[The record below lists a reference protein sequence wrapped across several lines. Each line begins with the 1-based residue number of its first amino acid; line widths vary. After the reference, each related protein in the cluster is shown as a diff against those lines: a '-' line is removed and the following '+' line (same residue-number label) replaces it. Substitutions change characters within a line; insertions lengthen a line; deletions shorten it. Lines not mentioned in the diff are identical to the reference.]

1 LRNKI
6 LDVAM
11 KIKTAI
17 FVNFTVL
24 ACLLLAIS
32 VMSLRA
38 AMTLNQST
46 INVSEVYLPSIRSA
60 KQLQLSRLALRE
72 ALVGYLQSGTKNE
85 ASRKNVMDKL
95 AALKVD
101 LDASGRFLTDAEG
114 KTALLSAKAVVHQY
128 DLPIPK
134 SMDLMESGDV
144 AGANQL
150 LKDELTPIG
159 VKFMAEMEKIISI
172 TEKQAALASRA
183 SVETYQSTVTNLIF
197 ATIMSALTL
206 LFCAVFG
213 IRKIA
218 TPILTITDTM
228 RKLAKG
234 DLASAIPFAG
244 RADEI
249 GEMAAAVEVFR
260 NAGVENQR
268 LQQLAEDA
276 RQREAEIEAVN
287 QQRSAQEAEKL
298 RLATETLGAGLKRL
312 ASGDLSFQITT
323 NFAPEYETLRQ
334 DFNASLQQLGAVI
347 GSVLQTVESMDGG
360 TREIA
365 AGASDLS
372 RRTEQQ
378 AASLEETAA
387 ALDQITV
394 NVTNAAKRTEE
405 ARSVAMLAN
414 QNAATSAQVVSKAED
429 AMRRIETSAQQI
441 SNIIGVIDEIAFQT
455 NLLALNAGVEA
466 ARAGEA
472 GKGFAVVA
480 QEVRELAQRSASA
493 AKEIKG
499 LIQHSTTEVA
509 SGVALVR
516 ETGETLKVIGG
527 YVGDINSL
535 MESIATSSREQ
546 SVGLAEVNTAVNQMD
561 QTTQQ
566 NAAMVEESTAASSS
580 LANEA
585 ARLKMLVAQFQLARE
600 TFHQQQAYAA

>member
-1 LRNKI
+1 
-6 LDVAM
+6 
-11 KIKTAI
+11 
-17 FVNFTVL
+17 
-24 ACLLLAIS
+24 
-32 VMSLRA
+32 
-38 AMTLNQST
+38 
-46 INVSEVYLPSIRSA
+46 
-60 KQLQLSRLALRE
+60 
-72 ALVGYLQSGTKNE
+72 
-85 ASRKNVMDKL
+85 
-95 AALKVD
+95 
-101 LDASGRFLTDAEG
+101 
-114 KTALLSAKAVVHQY
+114 
-128 DLPIPK
+128 
-134 SMDLMESGDV
+134 
-144 AGANQL
+144 
-150 LKDELTPIG
+150 
-159 VKFMAEMEKIISI
+159 MAEMEKIISI

-218 TPILTITDTM
+218 TPILTITDSM

-378 AASLEETAA
+378 AAS
-387 ALDQITV
+387 
-394 NVTNAAKRTEE
+394 
-405 ARSVAMLAN
+405 
-414 QNAATSAQVVSKAED
+414 
-429 AMRRIETSAQQI
+429 
-441 SNIIGVIDEIAFQT
+441 
-455 NLLALNAGVEA
+455 
-466 ARAGEA
+466 
-472 GKGFAVVA
+472 
-480 QEVRELAQRSASA
+480 
-493 AKEIKG
+493 
-499 LIQHSTTEVA
+499 
-509 SGVALVR
+509 
-516 ETGETLKVIGG
+516 
-527 YVGDINSL
+527 
-535 MESIATSSREQ
+535 
-546 SVGLAEVNTAVNQMD
+546 
-561 QTTQQ
+561 
-566 NAAMVEESTAASSS
+566 
-580 LANEA
+580 
-585 ARLKMLVAQFQLARE
+585 
-600 TFHQQQAYAA
+600 